1 MKLIMKDFEKQ
12 LLAHHSGHVHLEAG
26 TTTSSGSSRR
36 RLQSACRHFS
46 FRQPCLN
53 PPHPLH
59 WLFEAGRPQAAYR
72 CLCDKP
78 RPVSARSVGCF
89 GLGDALWVWMSRPAT
104 SGGLRW
110 LKTGSILVCGVIE
123 LGGGVDFKMNLFMED
138 LEQYL
143 APHLD
148 EYVQPELGSA
158 VRSGSSSRLCVSASR
173 HFPRSQPPP
182 PTCDCCAAPGVT
194 ELQFSSTHWLMEA
207 SGTFFWPPG
216 AGHRLTRRE
225 SGLIGACA
233 GCWWV
238 MKTRIG
244 CSCRHPA
251 DGRQELREAQ
261 EREHGGREGDAGA
274 TSQANTSSC
283 MPSY

>member
-1 MKLIMKDFEKQ
+1 MCAPQAAVVDTDFKMKLIMKDFEKQ

-46 FRQPCLN
+46 FWQPCLN

-110 LKTGSILVCGVIE
+110 LKTV
-123 LGGGVDFKMNLFMED
+123 LF
-138 LEQYL
+138 
-143 APHLD
+143 
-148 EYVQPELGSA
+148 
-158 VRSGSSSRLCVSASR
+158 
-173 HFPRSQPPP
+173 
-182 PTCDCCAAPGVT
+182 GVT
-194 ELQFSSTHWLMEA
+194 Q
-207 SGTFFWPPG
+207 
-216 AGHRLTRRE
+216 
-225 SGLIGACA
+225 
-233 GCWWV
+233 
-238 MKTRIG
+238 
-244 CSCRHPA
+244 A
-251 DGRQELREAQ
+251 DGRKALKDVESEGKEVQKV
-261 EREHGGREGDAGA
+261 GRQCEIKQQGVSNSACR
-274 TSQANTSSC
+274 NL
-283 MPSY
+283 Y